1 MRDSKQTLVRYIT
14 IITDIL
20 TMFVVYLVANYIKFG
35 NFRTGINNPQDYY
48 LGLFT
53 TSLVFY
59 IVVYFFTS
67 SREDMIYRNW
77 LQETFDVVKMEV
89 YIVALTIGYFFSTKT
104 SWYYSRVQMAIY
116 FGGSVVCVIITR
128 QVLKRFILKS
138 YHRSGSNEKI
148 MLVTTY
154 DQVPVIMKK
163 VKQTRNWYFR
173 ISNLAIIDR
182 DVVGEEIEGLDV
194 VANKDNLIQVVSMSE
209 IDTVFFHVDDV
220 VALDYKELI
229 GQIRSMGKN
238 VRIRL
243 KEYSYAHGD
252 RELEFLGNFAVA
264 TFSSKH
270 YRIRYIAIKRLF
282 DIACAIVGMALFIP
296 MYIIMTVGL
305 LIEGDPG
312 NVIVQTLRIGKN
324 GRRFYMLRFRT
335 LRKKGLEDLSDGEKP
350 KYTVMGRIVKLLGFE
365 NLPNAWN
372 ILWGNM
378 SVVGVNAPTLPEFLD
393 CSHEDRNIMSMKPG
407 IIGLWQV
414 QKKHYT
420 KEQSNENYVDNW
432 SLFMDA
438 GIIIRSLKLFFT
450 K

>member
-1 MRDSKQTLVRYIT
+1 MHDSKQTLVRYIT

-20 TMFVVYLVANYIKFG
+20 TMFVVYLTANYIKFG

-53 TSLVFY
+53 TSVIFY

-89 YIVALTIGYFFSTKT
+89 YIIALTIGYFFSTQT

-116 FGGSVVCVIITR
+116 FGGSVVFVIITR
-128 QVLKRFILKS
+128 QILKRFILKS

-154 DQVPVIMKK
+154 DQVSK
-163 VKQTRNWYFR
+163 VMNKVRQTRNWYFR

-194 VANKDNLIQVVSMSE
+194 VANNESLLQVVSTSE
-209 IDTVFFHVDDV
+209 IDTVFFHLENDDNV
-220 VALDYKELI
+220 NYTDLI
-229 GQIRSMGKN
+229 KKIRAMGKN

-243 KEYSYAHGD
+243 REYSYAHGD

-264 TFSSKH
+264 TFSTKH

-282 DIACAIVGMALFIP
+282 DIVCAIIGMALFVP
-296 MYIIMTVGL
+296 VYVIMAIGL
-305 LIEGDPG
+305 AVEGDPG

-335 LRKKGLEDLSDGEKP
+335 LKKKELEKLSEQESP
-350 KYTVMGRIVKLLGFE
+350 KYTAVGRLVKLLGLE

-393 CSHEDRNIMSMKPG
+393 YSHEDRNIMSMKPG
-407 IIGLWQV
+407 VIGLWQV
-414 QKKHYT
+414 QRKHFT
-420 KEQSNENYVDNW
+420 KEQSDEYYVDNW
-432 SLFMDA
+432 SLFTDA
-438 GIIIRSLKLFFT
+438 GLIIKSLILFFA